1 MQGGQAGI
9 SLFQKD
15 NNYFT
20 FTVEKNR
27 EKHLLKLLLK
37 EWKKDPVVIH
47 QTFIKSYN
55 GSITFKVISENN
67 SYNFYYSLDNGTSFN
82 LFIKT
87 GFDKILSKGYTGAY
101 MGLYTTTSVRDLK
114 EFADFDWVTVD

>member
-15 NNYFT
+15 NNHFT
-20 FTVEKNR
+20 FTIEKNR
-27 EKHLLKLLLK
+27 ENHVLKLLLK
-37 EWKKDPVVIH
+37 EWKKEPVVIH

-82 LFIKT
+82 SFIDT
-87 GFDKILSKGYTGAY
+87 GSDKILSKGYTGAY
-101 MGLYTTTSVRDLK
+101 MGLYTTTNGKDIK